1 MGIEM
6 TNSQKISQI
15 ILALRE
21 LFKSKDRLVGID
33 DWDAMIGILL
43 LLEEIKSSLQEEK
56 PTEGE

>member
-1 MGIEM
+1 M

-15 ILALRE
+15 IMALRE